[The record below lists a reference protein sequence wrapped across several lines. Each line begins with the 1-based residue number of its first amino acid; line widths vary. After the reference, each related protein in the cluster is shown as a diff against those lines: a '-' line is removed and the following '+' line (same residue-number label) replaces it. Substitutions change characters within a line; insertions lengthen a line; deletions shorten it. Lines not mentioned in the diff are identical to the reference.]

1 MATKTKCLITISDEG
16 KGAFGIRTDNDENVY
31 FPLSIAERLELEEFD
46 EVEAILVK
54 NDRPD
59 PPWKA
64 IRVRRL
70 TDDNTSL
77 VA

>member
-1 MATKTKCLITISDEG
+1 MADKAICLITVSQEE
-16 KGAFGIRTDNDENVY
+16 KGAFGIRTDNDENIY
-31 FPLSIAERLELEEFD
+31 FPLSITERLELEEFD

-64 IRVRRL
+64 IRARRL
-70 TDDNTSL
+70 SE
-77 VA
+77 